1 MTRILDPTLGPAVAP
16 PPLPVPRAPRP
27 AALRGA
33 TLGLLANG
41 KSNGMAL
48 LDRIAER
55 LRERHGIAGVV
66 RVAKTN
72 ASAPVGEADAA
83 LLAARCTAVITAIGD

>member
-1 MTRILDPTLGPAVAP
+1 MIRILDPTLGGSPSTVAM
-16 PPLPVPRAPRP
+16 PRAPRP
-27 AALRGA
+27 AALSGV

-48 LDRIAER
+48 LDRIAVL
-55 LRERHGIAGVV
+55 LRERHGVADVV

-72 ASAPVGEADAA
+72 ASAPVPQEDADV
-83 LLAARCTAVITAIGD
+83 LAKHCGIVVTAIGD

>member
-1 MTRILDPTLGPAVAP
+1 MIRILDPTLGDAPTAPVAA
-16 PPLPVPRAPRP
+16 RAARP
-27 AALRGA
+27 ARLRGA

-55 LRERHGIAGVV
+55 LRERHGALEVM
-66 RVAKTN
+66 RAAKTN
-72 ASAPVGEADAA
+72 ASAPVRDEDTET
-83 LLAARCTAVITAIGD
+83 LAARCAVVITAIGD

>member
-1 MTRILDPTLGPAVAP
+1 MIRILDPTLGSAPAVAV
-16 PPLPVPRAPRP
+16 LPRAPRP
-27 AALRGA
+27 AALAGA

-48 LDRIAER
+48 LDRIARR
-55 LRERHGIAGVV
+55 LKTRHGVGDIV

-72 ASAPVGEADAA
+72 ASAPVSDEDAE
-83 LLAARCTAVITAIGD
+83 LLAKHCAAVVTAVGD

>member
-1 MTRILDPTLGPAVAP
+1 MIRILDPTLAAAPAPTVM
-16 PPLPVPRAPRP
+16 PRAPRP
-27 AALRGA
+27 AVLRGA

-48 LDRIAER
+48 LDRIAEH
-55 LRERHGIAGVV
+55 LRERHGVAEVL

-72 ASAPVGEADAA
+72 ASAPVRDEDAEV
-83 LLAARCTAVITAIGD
+83 LAARCAAIVTAIGD

>member
-1 MTRILDPTLGPAVAP
+1 MTRILDPTLRPPTTVAAS
-16 PPLPVPRAPRP
+16 RAPRP
-27 AALRGA
+27 KRLDDL
-33 TLGLLANG
+33 TIGLLANG

-55 LRERHGIAGVV
+55 LAERHRIRDVV

-72 ASAPVGEADAA
+72 ASAPVSDEDAGM
-83 LLAARCTAVITAIGD
+83 LAGRCAAVITAIGD